1 MTENCHYCLA
11 DQLRNICEEY
21 HKRIVGVEDAKY
33 DIEKEVELK
42 DYKVW

>member
-11 DQLRNICEEY
+11 DQLRHICEEY